1 MANDDRLQEIT
12 DLLAVII
19 LDSMKKEEAF
29 AETAASEEIDEAA

>member
-1 MANDDRLQEIT
+1 MANNDRLQEIT

-29 AETAASEEIDEAA
+29 CRNC